1 MASKGAQQKR
11 SEIENERNVARDRKR
26 ATKRQ
31 MDTERK
37 AAWPVRVQYT
47 PKRATRTERIQ
58 EERTPREQQRKSL
71 RRGREAQQTRR
82 GTDRERQRDRGKER
96 ERDRVRKREGKT

>member
-37 AAWPVRVQYT
+37 AACACAVY
-47 PKRATRTERIQ
+47 PKKGNQNRENIGRAHAKRKTEK
-58 EERTPREQQRKSL
+58 EPKERP
-71 RRGREAQQTRR
+71 
-82 GTDRERQRDRGKER
+82 RGKADQER
-96 ERDRVRKREGKT
+96 G